1 MKFFRQ
7 GLTIFLVVM
16 LLLTSASAS
25 EVSTHGDTVFGS
37 AACFLF
43 ADKIASFDFTT
54 YDIKER
60 IVIVNVWL
68 EQQVNGQWVYQKTLP
83 VPAKVA
89 TDTVSYCVEYDYSSN
104 INRAWDVPAWLY
116 GRCRRLSNHPL
127 FSRTQILIAF
137 PTECFSCLSGIFFC
151 QRVKFIR
158 LFEPNAR
165 GGVTNLLAT
174 DISKQGH
181 FAKNDILLVGE
192 TLPNPR

>member
-16 LLLTSASAS
+16 LLLTSAFAS

-68 EQQVNGQWVYQKTLP
+68 EQQVNGKWVYQKPLP

-104 INRAWDVPAWLY
+104 IT
-116 GRCRRLSNHPL
+116 GRGTFRLGFTADADGYRITRYSPG
-127 FSRTQILIAF
+127 R
-137 PTECFSCLSGIFFC
+137 
-151 QRVKFIR
+151 KF
-158 LFEPNAR
+158 
-165 GGVTNLLAT
+165 
-174 DISKQGH
+174 
-181 FAKNDILLVGE
+181 
-192 TLPNPR
+192 

>member
-16 LLLTSASAS
+16 LLLTSAFAS

-68 EQQVNGQWVYQKTLP
+68 
-83 VPAKVA
+83 
-89 TDTVSYCVEYDYSSN
+89 
-104 INRAWDVPAWLY
+104 
-116 GRCRRLSNHPL
+116 
-127 FSRTQILIAF
+127 
-137 PTECFSCLSGIFFC
+137 
-151 QRVKFIR
+151 
-158 LFEPNAR
+158 
-165 GGVTNLLAT
+165 
-174 DISKQGH
+174 
-181 FAKNDILLVGE
+181 
-192 TLPNPR
+192 

>member
-7 GLTIFLVVM
+7 GLTIFLIAT
-16 LLLTSASAS
+16 LLLTNAFAAEISM
-25 EVSTHGDTVFGS
+25 HGDTVFGS

-89 TDTVSYCVEYDYSSN
+89 TDTVSYCVEYNYSSN
-104 INRAWDVPAWLY
+104 IT
-116 GRCRRLSNHPL
+116 GRGTFRLGFTADADGYRITRYSPGRKFYSN
-127 FSRTQILIAF
+127 SQN
-137 PTECFSCLSGIFFC
+137 SG
-151 QRVKFIR
+151 Q
-158 LFEPNAR
+158 
-165 GGVTNLLAT
+165 
-174 DISKQGH
+174 
-181 FAKNDILLVGE
+181 
-192 TLPNPR
+192 

>member
-1 MKFFRQ
+1 MKALQR
-7 GLTIFLVVM
+7 GITTILVLV
-16 LLLTSASAS
+16 LLLNCAFAAPIATYGDSKFMSAS
-25 EVSTHGDTVFGS
+25 
-37 AACFLF
+37 CFIF
-43 ADKIASFDFTT
+43 ADKLASFDFTT

-151 QRVKFIR
+151 QRAKSAH
-158 LFEPNAR
+158 LFR
-165 GGVTNLLAT
+165 
-174 DISKQGH
+174 
-181 FAKNDILLVGE
+181 AKRAWESNE
-192 TLPNPR
+192 FSCN

>member
-1 MKFFRQ
+1 MKALQR
-7 GLTIFLVVM
+7 GITTILVLV
-16 LLLTSASAS
+16 LLLNCAFAAPIATYGDSIFMSAS
-25 EVSTHGDTVFGS
+25 
-37 AACFLF
+37 CFIF

-104 INRAWDVPAWLY
+104 INRAWDIPAWLY

-151 QRVKFIR
+151 QRAKSAH
-158 LFEPNAR
+158 LFR
-165 GGVTNLLAT
+165 
-174 DISKQGH
+174 
-181 FAKNDILLVGE
+181 AKRAWESNE
-192 TLPNPR
+192 FSCN

>member
-1 MKFFRQ
+1 MKALQR
-7 GLTIFLVVM
+7 GITTILVLV
-16 LLLTSASAS
+16 LLLNCAFAAPIATYGDSIFMSAS
-25 EVSTHGDTVFGS
+25 
-37 AACFLF
+37 CFIF
-43 ADKIASFDFTT
+43 ADKLASFDFTT

-104 INRAWDVPAWLY
+104 IT
-116 GRCRRLSNHPL
+116 GRGTFRLGVG
-127 FSRTQILIAF
+127 FSFAKEQS
-137 PTECFSCLSGIFFC
+137 PPIF
-151 QRVKFIR
+151 
-158 LFEPNAR
+158 FEPNVR
-165 GGVTNLLAT
+165 GRVTNFLAT

-192 TLPNPR
+192 ILPNPR

>member
-7 GLTIFLVVM
+7 GLTIFLIAT
-16 LLLTSASAS
+16 LLLTNAFAAEISM
-25 EVSTHGDTVFGS
+25 HGDTVFGS

-89 TDTVSYCVEYDYSSN
+89 TDTVSY
-104 INRAWDVPAWLY
+104 
-116 GRCRRLSNHPL
+116 
-127 FSRTQILIAF
+127 
-137 PTECFSCLSGIFFC
+137 
-151 QRVKFIR
+151 
-158 LFEPNAR
+158 
-165 GGVTNLLAT
+165 
-174 DISKQGH
+174 
-181 FAKNDILLVGE
+181 
-192 TLPNPR
+192 

>member
-151 QRVKFIR
+151 QRAKSAH
-158 LFEPNAR
+158 LFR
-165 GGVTNLLAT
+165 
-174 DISKQGH
+174 
-181 FAKNDILLVGE
+181 AKRAWESNE
-192 TLPNPR
+192 FSCN